1 MNTTVAIPVQVRLAA
16 VSTVDKEARTAELVW
31 TTGAAVKRY
40 GWQEGEYF
48 EELSLDKSAVRLGRL
63 NGGAPLLNT
72 HDSYDLESIIGVV
85 EKAWMTK
92 TEGRATV
99 RFSRRADVEPFWN
112 DVQDG
117 IIRNVS
123 VGYMVHKF
131 QDITP
136 SDEKVKRLLA
146 VDWEP
151 FEVSL
156 VPIGADANAGVR
168 SEQPKTNPCEIEVSE
183 ERSASVPPI
192 EVDSDAVQPL
202 ANSLTAMRGRS
213 QFVYS
218 NPI

>member
-1 MNTTVAIPVQVRLAA
+1 MSTTAAIPMQARLAA
-16 VSTVDKEARTAELVW
+16 LSTVDKEARTAELVW

-40 GWQEGEYF
+40 NWQDGEYF
-48 EELSLDKSAVRLGRL
+48 EELSLDGAAVRLGRL

-72 HDSYDLESIIGVV
+72 HDSYDLSAVIGVV
-85 EKAWMTK
+85 EKAWMAK
-92 TEGRATV
+92 GEGRATV
-99 RFSRRADVEPFWN
+99 RFSRREDVEPFWQ

-131 QDITP
+131 QDVTP

-156 VPIGADANAGVR
+156 VPIGADAKAGVR
-168 SEQPKTNPCEIEVSE
+168 SADAKMNPCEFDEIPERAASAPVETDSE
-183 ERSASVPPI
+183 A
-192 EVDSDAVQPL
+192 ALPL
-202 ANSLTAMRGRS
+202 ADSLTAMRGRS
-213 QFVYS
+213 EFKYN